1 MINPSEIK
9 SAVDLLR
16 DLYDYVKQTTNYDPK
31 VIETLE
37 TIRIKILDARKKE
50 LELLEKNRELQ
61 EALKTKSMP
70 LDRNVEAYS

>member
-16 DLYDYVKQTTNYDPK
+16 DLYDYVKQTTNYDLK